1 MIHQR
6 RDVIPHWRRV
16 ALFARR
22 PLLLGSVLCV
32 AQGLGYFTGRD
43 SALLGGGAS
52 AAADGAPLVFSILI
66 IIAASILP
74 GIAILRGGTERGLIL
89 GIIGLLAYYVIA
101 WSWLHYLN
109 QVLPVLAPSGAW
121 YVSQILGVG
130 WQFNEDQNVSHLL
143 SPERRTV
150 FISYR
155 RKLDEVTA
163 RMLKQELTARGFD
176 VFLDVDDLGPSSRF
190 DQSLLAE
197 IERRHNFL
205 IVLSPGSL
213 DRCVDEDDWLRL
225 EITHALSTGRK
236 IVPLTRGGFDLAGLE
251 LPDAVAPLPLH
262 NAVEYSSTYHREALR
277 ILVAFLSTFS
287 LERER
292 QAFTS
297 RGH

>member
-1 MIHQR
+1 MVHQR
-6 RDVIPHWRRV
+6 RDVIPQWRRV

-43 SALLGGGAS
+43 LALLGGGAF
-52 AAADGAPLVFSILI
+52 AAADGAPLVLSILI
-66 IIAASILP
+66 IIGASILP
-74 GIAILRGGTERGLIL
+74 GIAILRSETERGLIY
-89 GIIGLLAYYVIA
+89 GILGLLAYYAIA

-109 QVLPVLAPSGAW
+109 QVLPILASTGAW

-130 WQFNEDQNVSHLL
+130 WQYNEDQNVSHLL
-143 SPERRTV
+143 RPERRTV

-176 VFLDVDDLGPSSRF
+176 VFLDVDDLGPSPRF

-213 DRCVDEDDWLRL
+213 DRCVNEDDWLRL

-236 IVPLTRGGFDLAGLE
+236 IVPLTRGGFELADLE

-277 ILVAFLSTFS
+277 ILVAFLSASS
-287 LERER
+287 LSRE
-292 QAFTS
+292 QKASTA
-297 RGH
+297 